1 MTDAR
6 IAVLRLGH
14 RKGRDPRIT
23 THLALVARAFGADE
37 FYLAGDEDAEMFAT
51 LSAVGERF
59 GAALKMQH
67 VKSPMALIKRWT
79 RRDAG
84 DGEPGTAAHLTM
96 YGERFRA
103 VIPTMPRNRPLLV
116 VVGGTKVP
124 AEVFECCQFNVAIG
138 NQPHSEVAALAL
150 FLDEWGG
157 DIDVAERF
165 KDGRLEIVP
174 SKDGKVV
181 IDRDGENQD
190 C

>member
-1 MTDAR
+1 MTGAR

-59 GAALKMQH
+59 GAPLEMAH
-67 VKSPMALIKRWT
+67 VKSPMAFIKRWT
-79 RRDAG
+79 QSDAG
-84 DGEPGTAAHLTM
+84 DGDAGTAAHLTM
-96 YGERFRA
+96 YGEKFRDA
-103 VIPTMPRNRPLLV
+103 IPTIPRQRPLLV

-124 AEVFECCQFNVAIG
+124 AEVFEYCQFNIAIG

-157 DIDVAERF
+157 NIDISESF
-165 KDGRLEIVP
+165 KGGRLEIVP

-181 IDRDGENQD
+181 IDHDD
-190 C
+190 KI